1 MKTTV
6 ENPSNLLDALA
17 DIHAKLSKNKLRKML
32 TEGRI
37 QVDGNTVHEAKF
49 ELQKGMQIHVLDR
62 TTALKSTP
70 PPEPKRKK
78 INLQILWEDESIL
91 VVDKPAGLLSIAT
104 DRLEDDTLHSR
115 CVDYVRQE
123 NEKNWCHIVHRL
135 DRDTSGVMVFARH
148 KRDKE
153 YLQSQF
159 AERAV
164 YRSYHALVEG
174 RPKNDSGTRKDWLVE
189 DKHLRVK
196 KVKSTFHGSKEAITH
211 WEIADTD
218 NQVSL
223 IKISID
229 TGRRHQIRIA
239 MMSLNCPVV
248 GDDLH
253 GAETDPFGRVCLH
266 ASALEFLHPESDEP
280 VRFEASIPFW
290 KES

>member
-6 ENPSNLLDALA
+6 TKPSTLLDALA
-17 DIHAKLSKNKLRKML
+17 QIHSKMSKTKLRKML

-37 QVDGNTVHEAKF
+37 LVDGEVIHRAKF
-49 ELQKGMQIHVLDR
+49 QLVAGMQVQVIDR
-62 TTALKSTP
+62 SSAHKTTP
-70 PPEPKRKK
+70 PPAPKRKK
-78 INLQILWEDESIL
+78 INLDIVWEDDAIL

-104 DRLEDDTLHSR
+104 DRLEDDTLHAR
-115 CVDYVRQE
+115 CVEYVRQE
-123 NEKNWCHIVHRL
+123 DENNWCHIVHRL

-148 KRDKE
+148 KRHKD

-174 RPKNDSGTRKDWLVE
+174 RPKSNSGTRKDWLVE

-211 WEIADTD
+211 WEVADTD

-223 IKISID
+223 IQISID

-239 MMSLNCPVV
+239 MMALECPVV
-248 GDDLH
+248 GDQLH
-253 GAETDPFGRVCLH
+253 GAETDPFERVCLH

-280 VRFEASIPFW
+280 VRFEAHIPFW
-290 KES
+290 N